1 MLRTI
6 DETSSDKRAGL
17 SRSAYMD
24 VELLTAFEILED
36 ERSVFN
42 ARVVRELVVC

>member
-1 MLRTI
+1 
-6 DETSSDKRAGL
+6 
-17 SRSAYMD
+17 MD

-42 ARVVRELVVC
+42 ARVVRELVV